1 MNLEKRQ
8 AGAVDDLERRPIAT
22 REAKFSQVL
31 TRLLVA
37 LRISPNA
44 ISVMGMFA
52 GIIGGVSLAVTAW
65 TGDWSMRG
73 LWLLGAICI
82 QLRLLCNMLD
92 GMVAV
97 ATGTTSPVGHLYNEV
112 PDRVSDS
119 FTLIGLGYAFQSSPA
134 LGFLAALLAMF
145 TAYVRSIVKVA
156 GGPQLFHG
164 PMAKPQRMFFATL
177 TAGYMALAPQS
188 WRFEHAD
195 WHQGLP
201 AAVLLLICL
210 GSLVT
215 ALRRLWLGAQSLR
228 RDAVRTSAAEL
239 P

>member
-1 MNLEKRQ
+1 MELEKRP
-8 AGAVDDLERRPIAT
+8 AGAADDLERRPIAT
-22 REAKFSQVL
+22 REARFSEVL
-31 TRLLVA
+31 TRWLVA

-44 ISVMGMFA
+44 ISVFGMIA
-52 GIIGGVSLAVTAW
+52 GVVGGVSLAATAW
-65 TGDWSMRG
+65 TDDWSMRA
-73 LWLLGAICI
+73 LWLVGAICI

-119 FTLIGLGYAFQSSPA
+119 FTLIGLGYAFQSSPP

-164 PMAKPQRMFFATL
+164 PMAKPQRMFFATV
-177 TAGYMALAPQS
+177 TAAFMALAPAA
-188 WRFEHAD
+188 WRVEYSGSHL
-195 WHQGLP
+195 GIP

-228 RDAVRTSAAEL
+228 RDAASHSGAQL